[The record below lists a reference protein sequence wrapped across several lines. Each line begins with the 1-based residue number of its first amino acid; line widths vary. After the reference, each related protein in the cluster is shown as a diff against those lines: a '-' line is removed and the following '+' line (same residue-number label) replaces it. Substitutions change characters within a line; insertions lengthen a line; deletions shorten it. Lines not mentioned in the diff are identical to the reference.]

1 MNTQIYIADLAA
13 YNAGRLRG
21 RWIDANQTPD
31 ELSDEVKNMLLES
44 PESNIPCTV
53 CNDCGHIEHY
63 ATLSLKAGVS
73 LSVVNS
79 WTNDNADSCDSCGS
93 LELRQT
99 ITAEEF
105 AIHDSDGIEV
115 EEYTSLEMVSELAEQ
130 LSGHGDAYLAYIE
143 LVGSHYAT
151 ADGFNDQYMGEADSE
166 EAFAEQYADDCGME
180 TSNYFNWDQ
189 FTYELFM
196 DYSFING
203 FVFSS

>member
-31 ELSDEVKNMLLES
+31 ELSDAVKNMLLES

-63 ATLSLKAGVS
+63 AMLPHKKGLSLA
-73 LSVVNS
+73 LVNG
-79 WTNDNADSCDSCGS
+79 WTDHNANTCDYCGS
-93 LELRQT
+93 SDLRQT
-99 ITAEEF
+99 VTAEEF
-105 AIHDSDGIEV
+105 AIHDTDGIDV
-115 EEYTSLEMVSELAEQ
+115 EEYTSLETVSELAEQ
-130 LSGHGDAYLAYIE
+130 LANNGDAYQAYIE
-143 LVGSHYAT
+143 LVGSEYAT
-151 ADGFNDQYMGEADSE
+151 AEGFENQYMGEADSE
-166 EAFAEQYADDCGME
+166 ESFAYQYADDCGME

-203 FVFSS
+203 HVFCS